1 MSKMRVPG
9 AALAVLAVL
18 ASALAVLPSSPAEAD
33 AAGQGGD
40 FVPLAGAVRVLDT
53 ANGVGTTAGV
63 RGPNSITTFQVTG
76 VGSVPATGVRAVLVD
91 IATKAPTASTFLTL
105 WAGDVATRPGVGTLN
120 VTANENIANS
130 AIVEVGANG
139 KISLF
144 NYLGNIN
151 VLVDVQGYFTTVTGP
166 SGPGGFVPVPSNP
179 TLVSTG
185 SGIGVPVGTIPAGG
199 SRTVS
204 LLGGIVPAGSPA
216 VFVDLQVSGAT
227 AAGWVGTTP
236 TGGSGHNS
244 LEFGVGTT
252 SFGTSIRLAADGRAN
267 IVNNGTV
274 AISMLVRL
282 QGYFTAANTQGAGLR
297 PLLRRLAGVT
307 LPANGTVDVAV
318 GGTNGLPIKGIAGA
332 AINFSAGSPTESGY
346 FKAWPLGGTEPNS
359 SVATW
364 PADKQRGGM
373 AIVKPGTEGKIR
385 VKSVS
390 TGTVQLFVDLQGWFS
405 DPLPSLSPATFSPT
419 SVLQPT
425 PSGTALG
432 TVEYS
437 YVDNLGRVRLGH
449 QTSPDDFGS
458 VQWTTA
464 AGNEAF
470 TGQPGMSQLSDG
482 RVQVTAQHEDSDYW
496 AIGQTSAGGA
506 AWGAWSDL
514 GGSMTST
521 PTQVTL
527 ANGTTVI
534 FAVDDEGKLWHYRP
548 VTTTSYWRSLGDQ
561 DLVGPVSTAPVEQ
574 GVQLFARDTTGAIRT
589 ALYATDG
596 SMSAWTS
603 LGGTGIADNPAV
615 VVYPGYRLRVFVRA
629 ADGTVQTKLQET
641 AGGWPAGWDTV
652 SAFTS
657 AGAPAA
663 ILDPVLG
670 RIAVVARGTDGEV
683 YRVFE
688 AGQGTGTWGSW
699 ALVNPDVS
707 DPATTDPTVV
717 PFTNSSGQ
725 SWLIVYR
732 NANDATRVYQRQVP
746 TAALRAKSATAAPD
760 FAGHT
765 LPMPPDAN

>member
-1 MSKMRVPG
+1 MALVVAAG
-9 AALAVLAVL
+9 AAVA
-18 ASALAVLPSSPAEAD
+18 LPSASPALAD
-33 AAGQGGD
+33 AAGKGGD
-40 FVPLAGAVRVLDT
+40 YVPLGGGVRVLDT

-63 RGPNSITTFQVTG
+63 RGPNSTTTFQVEG
-76 VGSVPATGVRAVLVD
+76 VGTVPVGNVSAVLVD
-91 IATKAPTASTFLTL
+91 ITTKAPTAVTFLTL

-120 VTANENIANS
+120 VTPNENISNS

-139 KISLF
+139 KLSLY
-144 NYLGNIN
+144 NYLGNVN

-216 VFVDLQVSGAT
+216 VFVDLQVAGAT
-227 AAGWVGTTP
+227 AAGWVGTSP
-236 TGGSGHNS
+236 TGGSGQLSS

-252 SFGTSIRLAADGRAN
+252 SSGTSIRIAADGRAN
-267 IVNNGTV
+267 IVNNSTV

-282 QGYFTAANTQGAGLR
+282 QGYFTATNTQGAGLR
-297 PLLRRLAGVT
+297 PLLRRLIDVT
-307 LPANGTVDVAV
+307 LPANGIVDVAV
-318 GGTNGLPIKGIAGA
+318 GGTNGLPVKGIAGA
-332 AINFSAGSPTESGY
+332 ALNFTAGSPTESGY
-346 FKAWPLGGTEPNS
+346 LKAWPLNSAEPTS

-364 PADKQRGGM
+364 PTDKQRGGM
-373 AIVKPGTEGKIR
+373 AIVKPGTDGKIR

-390 TGTVQLFVDLQGWFS
+390 AGTVRLLVDLQGWFS
-405 DPLPSLSPATFSPT
+405 DPLPSLAPARFSPT

-425 PSGTALG
+425 PSGSAQG
-432 TVEYS
+432 TIEYT
-437 YVDNLGRVRLGH
+437 YVDNLGTVRLGH
-449 QTSPDDFGS
+449 QTSVDDFGS
-458 VQWTTA
+458 VQWSTA

-470 TGQPGMSQLSDG
+470 TGQPGLSQLSDG
-482 RVQVTAQHEDSDYW
+482 RVQVAAQHADGDVW

-548 VTTTSYWRSLGDQ
+548 VTSTSYWRSLGDQ
-561 DLVGPVSTAPVEQ
+561 DLVGPITTVAVQQ

-596 SMSAWTS
+596 SMSAWTTV
-603 LGGTGIADNPAV
+603 GGTGIADRPAV

-629 ADGTVQTKLQET
+629 GDGTVQTKLQDT
-641 AGGWPAGWDTV
+641 TGGWPADWDTV
-652 SAFTS
+652 GAFTV

-670 RIAVVARGTDGEV
+670 RLAVVARGTDGEV

-688 AGQGTGTWGSW
+688 AGQGTGTWGNW

-707 DPATTDPTVV
+707 DPAATDPTVV
-717 PFTNSSGQ
+717 PFTNGSGQ
-725 SWLIVYR
+725 SWLIVFR

-746 TAALRAKSATAAPD
+746 TAALQAKSATAAPA